1 MSINKTIQSEIIE
14 ATKLLDDRGEI
25 YGDAIENHTDIKDF
39 FNLLLKDKIKDDLS
53 MLDVIYCVIGQK
65 LARLMKS
72 PKHEDSLRDIINYC
86 GIALVTIQKDDRQ
99 LELVKNVSK
108 FEGDYDNKQNT

>member
-39 FNLLLKDKIKDDLS
+39 FNLLLKDKIKD
-53 MLDVIYCVIGQK
+53 
-65 LARLMKS
+65 
-72 PKHEDSLRDIINYC
+72 
-86 GIALVTIQKDDRQ
+86 
-99 LELVKNVSK
+99 
-108 FEGDYDNKQNT
+108 

>member
-39 FNLLLKDKIKDDLS
+39 FNLLLKDRIKDELS
-53 MLDVIYCVIGQK
+53 MLDVIYYVIG
-65 LARLMKS
+65 
-72 PKHEDSLRDIINYC
+72 
-86 GIALVTIQKDDRQ
+86 
-99 LELVKNVSK
+99 
-108 FEGDYDNKQNT
+108 KQNSNKPLDRI